1 MRSLLIIINQI
12 PFKEYKHLII
22 KKLKEIGSDVEQG
35 ERKQKRFERDGVV
48 EEVSNKLEGNGNKKI
63 VPVSA

>member
-1 MRSLLIIINQI
+1 MIIINQI

-22 KKLKEIGSDVEQG
+22 KKLKEISSDVERG

-48 EEVSNKLEGNGNKKI
+48 EEVSKELEGNGNKKI